1 MKPFWKRLITL
12 LFVICLQI
20 CLVPYLSRPPFFIDL
35 VLIYLF
41 YFGFYVDQIEA
52 GILGVIGGFL
62 RDAFAHSYFGLSALV
77 YGLAGFLAGFFRRLL
92 VHYPV
97 VAFSYTVW
105 SGTFSVY
112 FFYYFLLYLFGFRVG
127 LSHIF
132 AVSLGT
138 AFANFLI
145 AALVSMVVFSRLSEA
160 FSKRA
165 L

>member
-1 MKPFWKRLITL
+1 MRSFWKGLIIL
-12 LFVICLQI
+12 LIIIGVQTSI
-20 CLVPYLSRPPFFIDL
+20 VPYLSRTPFYIDL
-35 VLIYLF
+35 FLIWLF
-41 YFGFYVDQIEA
+41 YFGFYVDQVQA

-97 VAFSYTVW
+97 VAFSFTVW

-112 FFYYFLLYLFGFRVG
+112 FFYYFLLYLFGSQVG
-127 LSHIF
+127 LDYLF

-138 AFANFLI
+138 AFANFLV
-145 AALVSMVVFSRLSEA
+145 AVLVSLVLFFWRTEIFSEEII
-160 FSKRA
+160 
-165 L
+165 